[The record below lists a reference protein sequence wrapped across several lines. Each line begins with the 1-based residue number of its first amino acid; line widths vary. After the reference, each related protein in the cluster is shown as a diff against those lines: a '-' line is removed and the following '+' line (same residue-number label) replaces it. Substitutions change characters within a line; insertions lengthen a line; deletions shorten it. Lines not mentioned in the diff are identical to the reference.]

1 LYGTT
6 LRSAAP
12 RLLPWLVAANP
23 VNYGKACKLTCAE
36 ALAAG
41 LYIAGYVDAAELL
54 MNKFKWGH
62 GFISL
67 NRELLESYARCATGE
82 EVLETQARWL
92 TNGGPA
98 AGPGVRPPRGFPD
111 DDDDDD
117 DDDEVGSGS
126 GGGSESESESD
137 DGIPPPRVNANR
149 AEKTMPPS
157 DDDEEESE
165 EEEEEEEEEETE
177 DVEEEQDTPAR
188 SSSEAEEAAARLR
201 GVSLVADA

>member
-1 LYGTT
+1 MYGTT

-98 AGPGVRPPRGFPD
+98 AGPGGRPPRDFPD

-165 EEEEEEEEEETE
+165 EEEEEEEEETE